1 MNLLPSGSINL
12 AFIKTTKIISTA
24 INLIDYFYELGLHKS
39 EKQGVSLSV
48 SLQSAPSSQ
57 GFQLFYENGPNCHF
71 FTVLEE
77 ISDAPSTTAHIN
89 KCIITFHIFLQPLY
103 KYFKHKLKQRNCAP
117 SLSLRLIAAWP
128 NRVLLVKFYDV
139 SNRKVRS
146 FPHKNAF
153 VNFIILT
160 IGKHAAPC
168 VSIISV
174 SIWKA
179 P

>member
-1 MNLLPSGSINL
+1 M
-12 AFIKTTKIISTA
+12 
-24 INLIDYFYELGLHKS
+24 YY
-39 EKQGVSLSV
+39 
-48 SLQSAPSSQ
+48 
-57 GFQLFYENGPNCHF
+57 HF
-71 FTVLEE
+71 
-77 ISDAPSTTAHIN
+77 PY
-89 KCIITFHIFLQPLY
+89 FLQPLY

-139 SNRKVRS
+139 SNRKIRS

-179 P
+179 PNFAMNFEFLAEKTLSLLKWRRLPKISLKTKMYVYRFSEKPLTFVIR